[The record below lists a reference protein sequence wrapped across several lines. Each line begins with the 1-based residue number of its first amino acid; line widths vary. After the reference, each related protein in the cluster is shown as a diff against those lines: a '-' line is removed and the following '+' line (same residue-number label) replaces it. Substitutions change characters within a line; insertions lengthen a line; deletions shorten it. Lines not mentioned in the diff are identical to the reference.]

1 MTLVVKLGSDID
13 GDAVLDDIAALTAQG
28 TRVVLVHGGG
38 AEADRLNGQLGRT
51 VEHLRSADGTS
62 ARRTDAAALDA
73 LTMALLGR
81 VKPALLSG
89 LRRRGIAATGLS
101 GADGGTLTAVRKTA
115 LRVYDADG
123 RARIVRDDLSG
134 RVERVHPA
142 LLRTLLDA
150 GELPVLSPP
159 AAAEDGTLLNVD
171 ADRAAAAVATALG
184 ATALVLLTRAPGV
197 LADPDRPDSVLP
209 ELETGPGAELPPSVR
224 GRMRHKL
231 RAAADALAGGVD
243 LVTIAPGDGPGPVR
257 AALASRTG
265 TRLRLPAT
273 AHREPA

>member
-1 MTLVVKLGSDID
+1 MTLVVKLGSGTDR
-13 GDAVLDDIAALTAQG
+13 DAVLDDIAALTAQG

-38 AEADRLNGQLGRT
+38 AEADRLSGQLGRT

-62 ARRTDAAALDA
+62 ARRTDPAALDT

-115 LRVYDADG
+115 LRVDDG
-123 RARIVRDDLSG
+123 GGRVRIVRDDLSG
-134 RVERVHPA
+134 RVDRVDPA
-142 LLRTLLDA
+142 LLRALLAA
-150 GELPVLSPP
+150 GHLPVLSPP
-159 AAAEDGTLLNVD
+159 AAAEDGMLLNVD
-171 ADRAAAAVATALG
+171 ADRAAAAVARALE

-197 LADPDRPDSVLP
+197 LGDPGRPDTLLP
-209 ELETGPGAELPPSVR
+209 DLDVGPAAPLPPSVR

-231 RAAADALAGGVD
+231 RSAADALAGGVE
-243 LVTIAPGDGPGPVR
+243 LVAIAPGHGPAPVR
-257 AALASRTG
+257 AALQARSG
-265 TRLRLPAT
+265 TRLHLTATTHRRPA
-273 AHREPA
+273 

>member
-1 MTLVVKLGSDID
+1 MTIVVKLGSGLD
-13 GDAVLDDIAALTAQG
+13 GDAVLDDIAALAREG

-38 AEADRLNGQLGRT
+38 AEADRLSDQLGRT

-89 LRRRGIAATGLS
+89 LRRRGVTAAGLS

-115 LRVYDADG
+115 LRVHDADG

-134 RVERVHPA
+134 RVDRVDPR
-142 LLRTLLDA
+142 LLRTLLAA
-150 GELPVLSPP
+150 GVLPVLSPP

-171 ADRAAAAVATALG
+171 ADRAAAAVATALD

-197 LADPDRPDSVLP
+197 LGDPDRPDSLIP
-209 ELETGPGAELPPSVR
+209 DLETGPSADLPPTVR

-231 RAAADALAGGVD
+231 RAAADALAGGVG
-243 LVTIAPGDGPGPVR
+243 LVAVAPGHGPAPVR
-257 AALASRTG
+257 AALDSRTG
-265 TRLRLPAT
+265 TRLRLPALT
-273 AHREPA
+273 HRSPA

>member
-13 GDAVLDDIAALTAQG
+13 RDAVLDDIAALTAQG

-38 AEADRLNGQLGRT
+38 AEADRLSGQLGRT

-115 LRVYDADG
+115 LRVYDGGG
-123 RARIVRDDLSG
+123 RVRIVRDDLSG
-134 RVERVHPA
+134 RVDRVDPA
-142 LLRTLLDA
+142 LLRVLLAA

-171 ADRAAAAVATALG
+171 ADRAAAAVATALD

-197 LADPDRPDSVLP
+197 LRDPDRPDTVLP
-209 ELETGPGAELPPSVR
+209 DLEVGPAAKLPPSVR

-231 RAAADALAGGVD
+231 RSAADALTGGVD
-243 LVTIAPGDGPGPVR
+243 LVTIASGHGPTPVR
-257 AALASRTG
+257 AALHSHTG
-265 TRLRLPAT
+265 TRLRLTVTVHRRPA
-273 AHREPA
+273 

>member
-13 GDAVLDDIAALTAQG
+13 RDAVLDDIAALTAQG

-38 AEADRLNGQLGRT
+38 AEADRLSGQLGRT

-115 LRVYDADG
+115 LRVYDGGG
-123 RARIVRDDLSG
+123 RVRIVRDDLSG
-134 RVERVHPA
+134 RVDRVDPG
-142 LLRTLLDA
+142 LLRTLLA
-150 GELPVLSPP
+150 TGELPVLSPP
-159 AAAEDGTLLNVD
+159 AATEDGTLLNVD
-171 ADRAAAAVATALG
+171 ADRAAAAVATALD

-197 LADPDRPDSVLP
+197 LGDPDSPDTVLP
-209 ELETGPGAELPPSVR
+209 DLEVGPAVELPPSVR

-243 LVTIAPGDGPGPVR
+243 LVAVAPGHGPAPVR
-257 AALASRTG
+257 AALHSHAG
-265 TRLRLPAT
+265 TRLRLPVT
-273 AHREPA
+273 TYRRPA